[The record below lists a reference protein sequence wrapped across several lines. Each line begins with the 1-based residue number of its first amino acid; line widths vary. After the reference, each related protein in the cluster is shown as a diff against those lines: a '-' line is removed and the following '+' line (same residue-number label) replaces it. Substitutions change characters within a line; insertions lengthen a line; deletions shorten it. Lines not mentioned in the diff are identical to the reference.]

1 MADLI
6 ITKSISVPESEL
18 SFTSSKSSGPGG
30 QHVNTT
36 SSRVTLEWNVTES
49 NCIGDEA
56 KQRLILIAGRKV
68 KANGVLQI
76 SSDQHRSNKKNK
88 QECLSRLRGFILKAL
103 KPPKKRK
110 STKVPK
116 AQKEKRRQDK
126 KKRAETKKMRQRPES

>member
-76 SSDQHRSNKKNK
+76 SSD
-88 QECLSRLRGFILKAL
+88 
-103 KPPKKRK
+103 
-110 STKVPK
+110 
-116 AQKEKRRQDK
+116 
-126 KKRAETKKMRQRPES
+126 